1 MTAEAEKKAADAS
14 SPPEGREQTTDET
27 GGLWSAQRRAL
38 TTGLVLTIT
47 FIASEALAVVTIM
60 PVVARDLGGLRL
72 YGWVFSAFM
81 LGNVVGIVAAGRQAD
96 RYGPARPFIGGLILF
111 CAGLATAG
119 LAPTMLVLVGGRALQ
134 GIGAGAVPAV
144 AYVAIGRSLPERLR
158 ARMMA
163 VMSTAW
169 VLPGLAGP
177 AVSAAVASLVGW
189 RWVFLGLLPLVAV
202 TGALAIPAL
211 VRLGKRPQAE
221 GEADNA
227 RDAGD
232 AHDADDARNA
242 DDAHNADDA
251 DDAGDDSS
259 DSDNSQDAATQ
270 HKLSLGVAAAAGAGL
285 VLAGLTLTAGSGQY
299 VLGPVLLVVGL
310 VATGRSLRR
319 LLPAGTFSARP
330 GLPAVIL
337 CRGLLTFTFFGADA
351 YVTLTITT
359 VRHHSTELAGL
370 AVTGATIAWTA
381 GAWLQSR
388 LNGRWE
394 ARRLVACG
402 LAIVVIGLAAMALV
416 LLPATP
422 VQAGIAAWTVAGFG
436 IGLAYAPISLLML
449 REAPAGREGWASAS
463 LSLADVLGTAF
474 GIGAGGAA
482 VAAATAHG
490 WPLAHGVA
498 IAFAIAGT
506 GAIALSAAS
515 RRLPPSLTEASPG
528 LTDIATDLRPEQDSR
543 PPAA

>member
-1 MTAEAEKKAADAS
+1 MSVETEKPAASAESAAVT
-14 SPPEGREQTTDET
+14 GDEPGST
-27 GGLWSAQRRAL
+27 GGLWSPQRRAL

-96 RYGPARPFIGGLILF
+96 RYGPARPFLGGLLLF

-119 LAPTMLVLVGGRALQ
+119 LAPTMPILVGGRALQ

-144 AYVAIGRSLPERLR
+144 AYVAIGRSLPEHLR

-163 VMSTAW
+163 VLSTAW

-177 AVSAAVASLVGW
+177 ALSAAVASLFGW
-189 RWVFLGLLPLVAV
+189 RWVFLGLLPLVVITGSLAV
-202 TGALAIPAL
+202 PAL
-211 VRLGKRPQAE
+211 IRLGKRPRIGGDGAGERQQQATE
-221 GEADNA
+221 
-227 RDAGD
+227 
-232 AHDADDARNA
+232 
-242 DDAHNADDA
+242 
-251 DDAGDDSS
+251 
-259 DSDNSQDAATQ
+259 

-285 VLAGLTLTAGSGQY
+285 VLAGLTLTAGSGQF
-299 VLGPVLLVVGL
+299 VLGPALLVLGL
-310 VATGRSLRR
+310 AATAQSLRR
-319 LLPAGTFSARP
+319 LLPAGTFAARQ

-359 VRHHSTELAGL
+359 VKEHTPALAGV

-394 ARRLVACG
+394 ARRLVVSG
-402 LAIVVIGLAAMALV
+402 LAIVVIGLAAMASV

-422 VQAGIAAWTVAGFG
+422 VGVALAAWTVAGFG

-490 WPLAHGVA
+490 WPLADGVA
-498 IAFAIAGT
+498 VAFAIAGA
-506 GAIALSAAS
+506 GAIGLSVAS
-515 RRLPPSLTEASPG
+515 RRLPRSLADAGPSRADVAS
-528 LTDIATDLRPEQDSR
+528 DLRPEQDSELR
-543 PPAA
+543 PA